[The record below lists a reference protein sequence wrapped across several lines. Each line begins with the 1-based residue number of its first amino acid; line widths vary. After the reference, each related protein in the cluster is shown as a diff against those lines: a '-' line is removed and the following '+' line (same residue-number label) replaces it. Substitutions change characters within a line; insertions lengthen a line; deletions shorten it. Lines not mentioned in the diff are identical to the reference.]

1 MENSTVGKMC
11 VNLFQESGSVNFQC
25 FTLMAFA
32 KFLIFL
38 NRQLLHLQISY
49 FYYDYE
55 IFSNTPLRSITCN
68 KYVTC
73 APEYLLNYALVEKLF
88 YTKVSS
94 YNVCA
99 FFVNGCISES
109 TVFGFF
115 YTGYYSFYDSDRKN
129 VKFWPILLCFVIN
142 SITNEV
148 SRIAYRKPY
157 QKTRVYV
164 SI

>member
-32 KFLIFL
+32 EFWIFL

-49 FYYDYE
+49 FYCDYE

-88 YTKVSS
+88 YRKVSS

-99 FFVNGCISES
+99 FFVNGCISE
-109 TVFGFF
+109 
-115 YTGYYSFYDSDRKN
+115 DRPFSAFSIRSII

-148 SRIAYRKPY
+148 SRIAHRKPY